1 MKNITRLA
9 LLVVLVTFASTG
21 FGQSTAPVHPI
32 NFSTRCG
39 IGSLS
44 EGYQV
49 IAGFVVQAGPNYK
62 SGDKMTVLVRVDGPG
77 LEQFLGPNVVD
88 VDPMVQVYNQT
99 DTSKPIAEN
108 NGWDGS
114 AATIATM
121 ASVGAFPL
129 TVGSKDSVVV
139 LQLAPG
145 AYTAVAST
153 ATDGPFGVFAD
164 GVALIEVYDVSN
176 APDHC
181 RFCNVSTR
189 TEAVY
194 DPSGDEDVI
203 VGFVLSGTGQ
213 TEMLLRGVGNS
224 LYTFGINDY
233 LGQQTITLYD
243 GQNAVMSDHWWT
255 DGGPSV
261 VAALKAAFTAAGAFQ
276 LVDGSSDSAMLA
288 TLPAGPYTVVCTP
301 KTGYSGQVLMEA
313 YVVPGTQTEAHVVPK
328 TQTD

>member
-1 MKNITRLA
+1 MKNITQWLA
-9 LLVVLVTFASTG
+9 IVLVILGAGVTAGFTQSVPASV
-21 FGQSTAPVHPI
+21 PVHPI
-32 NFSTRCG
+32 NFSTRLG
-39 IGSLS
+39 VGPLS
-44 EGYQV
+44 YGTQA

-62 SGDKMTVLVRVDGPG
+62 SGDTMTVLIRVIGPG
-77 LEQFLGPNVVD
+77 LEQFLGPNVVN
-88 VDPMVQVYNQT
+88 VDPMVQVYNQAN
-99 DTSKPIAEN
+99 TSTPIAQN

-129 TVGSKDSVVV
+129 TVGSMDSVVI

-153 ATDGPFGVFAD
+153 ATDGPLGIFAS
-164 GVALIEVYDVSN
+164 GIALTEVYDVSN
-176 APDHC
+176 QPDHC
-181 RFCNVSTR
+181 SFCNVSTR

-203 VGFVLSGTGQ
+203 VGFVLSGTGS

-224 LYTFGINDY
+224 LYTFGINNY

-255 DGGPSV
+255 DG
-261 VAALKAAFTAAGAFQ
+261 
-276 LVDGSSDSAMLA
+276 
-288 TLPAGPYTVVCTP
+288 
-301 KTGYSGQVLMEA
+301 
-313 YVVPGTQTEAHVVPK
+313 
-328 TQTD
+328 